1 MGTPPNLDLNLQ
13 ALIERFGS
21 LTIQISLP
29 DAARDQ
35 TSRTQGASAA
45 TGATTA
51 SSSGPSATSSSSPGL
66 APPADQLDLQPAP
79 ATPSDRVL
87 SLARHLR
94 APLGG
99 HSPEGRIRLAY
110 QLGREAARI
119 FTGERRCFES
129 ASISSRRT
137 VYVILAGDLVE
148 RPFFTHSADI
158 YFKTV
163 KPHGEF
169 DPASI
174 SHGFAS
180 ISEAEISVMTEPTE
194 LEYLQGWR
202 TAADGDYTK
211 LFLTY
216 GDRTSHCL
224 LVRAVRSGFILC
236 APRSAIPQAALDEA
250 TASEFGGVLGPWTAA
265 TLPVATAAGKPIKKT
280 AACLLVDINAAGVSM
295 LSEQAPMTNVWPVG
309 KSALEALEVFINGD
323 ELEDLP
329 ERLEPYFTCSSG
341 AEALADGAVGAEP
354 PDAVQHELLQ
364 QILAQT
370 STQGGPAF
378 NARGA
383 GRPTFSGLFEEGA
396 DAKLRSSG
404 SVASVGRASTQDF
417 RRPSR
422 PFFGSFGS
430 RPGTVLGAGAG
441 LEDDEEDDEDLG
453 AATAGGTDL
462 LSRLLA
468 QQTQILS
475 QRRLRSVFESDGGER
490 HGGSAAPPG
499 AVRERLAQARRRASV
514 AELEP
519 RDMWAHFQ
527 ETVPL
532 GNFKTLTYLSF
543 LMAEMWEAAERGHQE
558 ELLSLLSLGL
568 VFCEQAA
575 NEQGHTRLAWLLT
588 CREDPPFAVVEQRKA
603 PRAEVPH
610 GMLADPRWIATQL
623 GYLRDVETIQDR
635 TQRSHHQQLGLV
647 GRRKARWDFR
657 NSCRSW
663 VRLLVAAGNW
673 LVQGLERHA
682 AVWIRLAQGP
692 KCGLERA
699 FQKFDQ
705 IDKQLQVLHQMSAQL
720 YSDLQPYSKPP
731 RGQEAEKD
739 TVDSEPSAASPMKV
753 SLKASAPTCSLKI
766 DPKRLKFEHA
776 PRFKAEPFLV
786 DPLLRAGFSDPSV
799 FQRPASDWDRPKWA
813 RVQASQADQLE
824 LYRKWDAVESL
835 YLLRASESEVK
846 FRCGFFAVY
855 KNDKFDR
862 QILNPIPENGRSFS
876 VSDATL
882 SLAHASLLC
891 QLYLPAGKSLV
902 INSDDLEDFYHGFQ
916 VDDRHA
922 ARNHIHGVFYG
933 RDFQGWQAYREEL
946 HDVQVVGCFKTLAMG
961 TNFAVETA
969 QHAHSVLLRRAGG
982 LHPSEQVAYRQA
994 LPKGPGFDLLCID
1007 DRVFLLVVCASELN
1021 RPPQLDR
1028 RDIRLFSQAAAQYE
1042 KTHLRVSQKKAVR
1055 NSYQAVVLGGELDG
1069 VRGDLAAPR
1078 LKTAALCCLTFQLIV
1093 LGVCS
1098 KSLLQCILGCWV
1110 FVTMFRRPAMSLLGQ
1125 VYHDFRG
1132 REDDEVF
1139 RLSMEA
1145 KQELLQLIVWA
1156 PLMFSNLRAEPVEA
1170 LFCTDASPFA
1180 AGVCEARMPREAV
1193 LELLRHAD
1201 YKGHHTMLQ
1210 PAISSYLEM
1219 HQEFIASV
1227 PHKLPGSLAEGILF
1241 DVCEIFQ
1248 GANALSLAALTIQA
1262 PRIRALQTA
1271 GDMLRRP
1278 AHQPARWIGD
1288 LGTCLGWKKLLQYR
1302 FRKQNHININE
1313 ELCLRSLFRHLS
1325 SVHPVS
1331 RFGVL
1336 LDSRV
1341 TIGCNAKGRSS
1352 SMKLNYYLSTSLP
1365 FILGGELFPAL
1376 FHIGTGDNVSD
1387 DPSRLR
1393 ELRTAPAEQPVW
1405 LRLFLAGR
1413 HKYFDLVRAADDRLT
1428 PVVASRRHEL
1438 YRKFCRWI
1446 EEELHCEFAQVCAS
1460 GLLLSTALVGYGK
1473 SLFYS
1478 GQPKYVFSESIN
1490 AVSDQFKHLRA
1501 HFAAAWGI
1509 LSRWEEE
1516 EPGERSMVMPESL
1529 LRAAVTL
1536 SLLWRWPHFT
1546 GFLLLGFHAL
1556 LRPSEILKLRRRDL
1570 ILPRDLLTDVP
1581 VAFVRILGSKTKRF
1595 LQRQHARISD
1605 ALSVAFLD
1613 ALFGHCHPLS
1623 PLFDC
1628 SPAVLRRRWNALFSA
1643 LGVPVT
1649 EDLKG
1654 ITPKSLR
1661 GSGATWLYQRTEE
1674 VDKIMWRGRWQQRRT
1689 LEHYL
1694 QDVAGQLLLVD
1705 LAESHRLQIQQL
1717 SGLSVR
1723 FLVDFVNTFHFA
1735 HSSR

>member
-1 MGTPPNLDLNLQ
+1 MP
-13 ALIERFGS
+13 
-21 LTIQISLP
+21 
-29 DAARDQ
+29 
-35 TSRTQGASAA
+35 
-45 TGATTA
+45 
-51 SSSGPSATSSSSPGL
+51 SS
-66 APPADQLDLQPAP
+66 
-79 ATPSDRVL
+79 
-87 SLARHLR
+87 
-94 APLGG
+94 
-99 HSPEGRIRLAY
+99 
-110 QLGREAARI
+110 
-119 FTGERRCFES
+119 
-129 ASISSRRT
+129 
-137 VYVILAGDLVE
+137 
-148 RPFFTHSADI
+148 
-158 YFKTV
+158 
-163 KPHGEF
+163 
-169 DPASI
+169 
-174 SHGFAS
+174 
-180 ISEAEISVMTEPTE
+180 AEIKWM
-194 LEYLQGWR
+194 
-202 TAADGDYTK
+202 
-211 LFLTY
+211 
-216 GDRTSHCL
+216 
-224 LVRAVRSGFILC
+224 
-236 APRSAIPQAALDEA
+236 APKR
-250 TASEFGGVLGPWTAA
+250 
-265 TLPVATAAGKPIKKT
+265 
-280 AACLLVDINAAGVSM
+280 
-295 LSEQAPMTNVWPVG
+295 
-309 KSALEALEVFINGD
+309 
-323 ELEDLP
+323 
-329 ERLEPYFTCSSG
+329 
-341 AEALADGAVGAEP
+341 
-354 PDAVQHELLQ
+354 
-364 QILAQT
+364 
-370 STQGGPAF
+370 
-378 NARGA
+378 
-383 GRPTFSGLFEEGA
+383 
-396 DAKLRSSG
+396 
-404 SVASVGRASTQDF
+404 
-417 RRPSR
+417 
-422 PFFGSFGS
+422 

-475 QRRLRSVFESDGGER
+475 QLASSARKSHDPLHLLGSGGDSEESSKVTGVKGMAARQLLREQFLQHPRRV
-490 HGGSAAPPG
+490 HAK
-499 AVRERLAQARRRASV
+499 VRERLAQARRRASV

-610 GMLADPRWIATQL
+610 GMLPDPRWIATQL
-623 GYLRDVETIQDR
+623 GYLRDVETIQR
-635 TQRSHHQQLGLV
+635 
-647 GRRKARWDFR
+647 GRQPRRPQKGKGVEACGPARWDFR

-692 KCGLERA
+692 KCG
-699 FQKFDQ
+699 
-705 IDKQLQVLHQMSAQL
+705 
-720 YSDLQPYSKPP
+720 
-731 RGQEAEKD
+731 QEAEKN

-846 FRCGFFAVY
+846 FRCGLFAVY

-891 QLYLPAGKSLV
+891 QLYLPAGKNLV

-1021 RPPQLDR
+1021 RPPQLNR

-1042 KTHLRVSQKKAVR
+1042 QAHLRVSQKKAVR

-1125 VYHDFRG
+1125 VYHDLRG

-1248 GANALSLAALTIQA
+1248 GANALSLAASRVGLRVHKGFNLRDAIQ
-1262 PRIRALQTA
+1262 
-1271 GDMLRRP
+1271 
-1278 AHQPARWIGD
+1278 GD
-1288 LGTCLGWKKLLQYR
+1288 LLQS
-1302 FRKQNHININE
+1302 QPMHHIVGLI
-1313 ELCLRSLFRHLS
+1313 CRRVIAYVHISPGCRSFGSAVKPKLRSRAAPWGLDPREAQTLEGN
-1325 SVHPVS
+1325 
-1331 RFGVL
+1331 RFAARL
-1336 LDSRV
+1336 
-1341 TIGCNAKGRSS
+1341 A
-1352 SMKLNYYLSTSLP
+1352 
-1365 FILGGELFPAL
+1365 FILHLCAAYGILAS
-1376 FHIGTGDNVSD
+1376 I
-1387 DPSRLR
+1387 
-1393 ELRTAPAEQPVW
+1393 EQPVNSVMF
-1405 LRLFLAGR
+1405 RLGSF
-1413 HKYFDLVRAADDRLT
+1413 
-1428 PVVASRRHEL
+1428 
-1438 YRKFCRWI
+1438 RK
-1446 EEELHCEFAQVCAS
+1446 
-1460 GLLLSTALVGYGK
+1460 
-1473 SLFYS
+1473 
-1478 GQPKYVFSESIN
+1478 
-1490 AVSDQFKHLRA
+1490 
-1501 HFAAAWGI
+1501 
-1509 LSRWEEE
+1509 
-1516 EPGERSMVMPESL
+1516 L
-1529 LRAAVTL
+1529 LR
-1536 SLLWRWPHFT
+1536 T
-1546 GFLLLGFHAL
+1546 GF
-1556 LRPSEILKLRRRDL
+1556 SK
-1570 ILPRDLLTDVP
+1570 
-1581 VAFVRILGSKTKRF
+1581 VRTS
-1595 LQRQHARISD
+1595 
-1605 ALSVAFLD
+1605 
-1613 ALFGHCHPLS
+1613 
-1623 PLFDC
+1623 
-1628 SPAVLRRRWNALFSA
+1628 
-1643 LGVPVT
+1643 
-1649 EDLKG
+1649 
-1654 ITPKSLR
+1654 
-1661 GSGATWLYQRTEE
+1661 
-1674 VDKIMWRGRWQQRRT
+1674 
-1689 LEHYL
+1689 
-1694 QDVAGQLLLVD
+1694 
-1705 LAESHRLQIQQL
+1705 
-1717 SGLSVR
+1717 
-1723 FLVDFVNTFHFA
+1723 
-1735 HSSR
+1735 